1 MFFLKWLAIIVT
13 TPIWIPVF
21 LASIGILITV
31 VSVFIVIV
39 WFFILC
45 GVIAFL
51 QMLFRLHLYLKR
63 LYKRIWK
70 I

>member
-1 MFFLKWLAIIVT
+1 MFFLKWLVIILT
-13 TPIWIPVF
+13 TPIWIPAF
-21 LASIGILITV
+21 LASVGILITV
-31 VSVFIVIV
+31 VSALIVIV

-51 QMLFRLHLYLKR
+51 QTLFRLHLYLKH